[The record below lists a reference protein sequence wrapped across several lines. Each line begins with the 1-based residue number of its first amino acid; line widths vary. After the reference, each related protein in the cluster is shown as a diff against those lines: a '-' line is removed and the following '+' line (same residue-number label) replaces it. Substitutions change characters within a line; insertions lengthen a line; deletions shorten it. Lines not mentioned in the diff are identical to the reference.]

1 VTTQMNERY
10 DLVEWELRQ
19 LVATGI
25 FPDEQAVLRG
35 ALRSLFQCQPGM
47 KVKMV
52 IGAYEGG
59 EISLGKAACL
69 LGVSQE
75 EMKDILRDAR
85 TPIHLGPE
93 SIEELHQ
100 DVRNA

>member
-1 VTTQMNERY
+1 MTTQTNKCY
-10 DLVEWELRQ
+10 DFVEWELRQ
-19 LVATGI
+19 LVATGV

-35 ALRSLFQCQPGM
+35 ALRSLFQCQPEM
-47 KVKMV
+47 KNKMV
-52 IGAYEGG
+52 IGAYETG
-59 EISLGKAACL
+59 EISLGKAAGL

-75 EMKDILRDAR
+75 EMKDILREAGS
-85 TPIHLGPE
+85 PIHLGPT

>member
-1 VTTQMNERY
+1 MTTQTNKCC
-10 DLVEWELRQ
+10 DFVEWELRQ
-19 LVATGI
+19 LVATGV

-47 KVKMV
+47 KNKMV
-52 IGAYEGG
+52 IGAYETG
-59 EISLGKAACL
+59 EISLGKAAGL

-75 EMKDILRDAR
+75 EMKDILREAG
-85 TPIHLGPE
+85 TPIHLGPT

-100 DVRNA
+100 DVQNA